1 MNVAETTTIGKS
13 DPSSATGVTMNEGE
27 TLPFVAYTPESAL
40 RNPAKL
46 VRELFAEL
54 WKSRELI
61 WILFLRDLKAMYR
74 LSYLGYA
81 WIFVPPLATSA
92 VWLFLNSQR
101 IVQIAETPIPY
112 SAFVLIGTMLWTTF
126 STALTQPLVS
136 FTAGK
141 PVFTKLKV
149 PPDVF
154 VIAGMAR
161 VVFDLFVRL
170 LLLLPLFIFLE
181 MLPPPTAFLFPL
193 NVVCLLLLASALG
206 MVLIPLGALYQ
217 DVGRAVTMS
226 VGFVMYLAPVIY
238 PPAKSGWSST
248 LINWNPVTPII
259 MTGRDWLTVG
269 HSDYFGPMLIVGGAS
284 LVVLFI
290 AAVVLRVAMPH
301 LVARMEN

>member
-1 MNVAETTTIGKS
+1 MSHS
-13 DPSSATGVTMNEGE
+13 DM
-27 TLPFVAYTPESAL
+27 LPLVIYTPDSAL
-40 RNPAKL
+40 RAPGKL

-54 WKSRELI
+54 WKARELI

-74 LSYLGYA
+74 LSFLGYA

-101 IVQIAETPIPY
+101 IVQVAETSIPY

-136 FTAGK
+136 FNRSK

-149 PPDVF
+149 PPEVF

-161 VVFDLFVRL
+161 VVFDLIVRL
-170 LLLLPLFIFLE
+170 LLLVPLFIVLG
-181 MLPPPTAFLFPL
+181 MLPPPTALLFPL
-193 NVVCLLLLASALG
+193 AVVCLFLLASALG
-206 MVLIPLGALYQ
+206 MFLVPLGALYQ
-217 DVGRAVTMS
+217 DVERAVTLS
-226 VGFVMYLAPVIY
+226 VGFFMYLAPVVY
-238 PPAKSGWSST
+238 PPTRSGWSSA
-248 LINWNPVTPII
+248 LINWNPVTPMI

-269 HSDYFGPMLIVGGAS
+269 QSEYLGPMLIVAGAS
-284 LVVLFI
+284 FVALFV

-301 LVARMEN
+301 LVARMES